1 MSLPFNRTS
10 AQLKG
15 NQSYPNKKIL
25 VSFVQVI
32 DQGMGINCSLEWSSN
47 VTDQILAQHLHY
59 LHRIHKSDKSF
70 HWRGKYFSFIRPFI
84 RLSVHLSVHL
94 PTLCVFVCHRSMNL
108 NLQTTNPFSSKHW
121 NINITRYRHFTIV
134 YLFGI
139 TRLL

>member
-70 HWRGKYFSFIRPFI
+70 HWRGKYFLFI

-94 PTLCVFVCHRSMNL
+94 PTLCVFGLSSVYEFKFTNHKPSLTPVSLVHTTYYTYRSSPIFFL
-108 NLQTTNPFSSKHW
+108 VLQCSK
-121 NINITRYRHFTIV
+121 
-134 YLFGI
+134 
-139 TRLL
+139 